1 MMTKYTLLHDDEW
14 DVQVSGGEDQSM
26 MAEVNIFLE
35 NFPPLVAGTWTET
48 KKCFLVDLRAL
59 EVPKPRVRK
68 RSFSLT
74 KMAFSSVSVRALSVP
89 QTKI

>member
-1 MMTKYTLLHDDEW
+1 MMTKHTLLHDDEW

-48 KKCFLVDLRAL
+48 KKCFLVDL
-59 EVPKPRVRK
+59 
-68 RSFSLT
+68 F
-74 KMAFSSVSVRALSVP
+74 
-89 QTKI
+89 